1 MAAAAAVAQEA
12 KQELMVDLAV
22 VVLAVTPLGQA
33 VQETRLL
40 QVHHK
45 EITEETEPQGQI
57 TVVEV
62 VVVLGQLVLMQQGLQ
77 EAMAAMEQPQLFQ
90 DRLHLTQVVVV
101 VEPIKVEPLARG
113 EQAVEAMAAQQA
125 QIAPELLA
133 QQILVEVVGVRLIKV
148 RQLLDRQAAQE
159 S

>member
-1 MAAAAAVAQEA
+1 M
-12 KQELMVDLAV
+12 
-22 VVLAVTPLGQA
+22 
-33 VQETRLL
+33 
-40 QVHHK
+40 QVHPK

-62 VVVLGQLVLMQQGLQ
+62 VVVLGQLVLMQQGLP
-77 EAMAAMEQPQLFQ
+77 EAMEAMEQPQPFQ
-90 DRLHLTQVVVV
+90 GRLQPTQVVGV

-113 EQAVEAMAAQQA
+113 EQAVEAMVAQQA

-148 RQLLDRQAAQE
+148 RQLLARQAALA
-159 S
+159 